1 MIIPVITNN
10 QLPSYETPASAGMDI
25 RATFEHIVEKFL
37 FNTTIS
43 RHDEVYTDENGEIK
57 TTHVINYITINPG
70 GRALIPTGLK
80 VAIPEGYEIQ
90 VRPRS
95 GLALKNGITLLNT
108 PGTIDADYRGDI
120 GVIIINHGTEPF
132 IIKAGDRIGQI
143 VLNKVEKIE
152 WQQVDTLPDTIRGE
166 GGFGS
171 TGK

>member
-1 MIIPVITNN
+1 MIIPVITTT
-10 QLPSYETPASAGMDI
+10 QLPNYETPASAGMDV
-25 RATFEHIVEKFL
+25 RANFDNIVEKFL
-37 FNTTIS
+37 FNTTIKEHENV
-43 RHDEVYTDENGEIK
+43 RIDVNGE
-57 TTHVINYITINPG
+57 THHLIESITINPG
-70 GRALIPTGLK
+70 GRALIPTGLR

-120 GVIIINHGTEPF
+120 GVIVINHGTEPF
-132 IIKAGDRIGQI
+132 TIIAGDRIGQI
-143 VLNKVEKIE
+143 VLNKVERIE
-152 WQQVDTLPDTIRGE
+152 WKEVDNLSDTIRGE

>member
-1 MIIPVITNN
+1 MIIPVITTT
-10 QLPSYETPASAGMDI
+10 QLPNYETPLSAGMDV
-25 RATFEHIVEKFL
+25 RANFDNIVEKFL
-37 FNTTIS
+37 FNTTIKES
-43 RHDEVYTDENGEIK
+43 ENVYINVKGETRHLIES
-57 TTHVINYITINPG
+57 ITINPG
-70 GRALIPTGLK
+70 GRALIPTGLR

-108 PGTIDADYRGDI
+108 PGTIDADFRGDI

-132 IIKAGDRIGQI
+132 TIMAGDRIGQI
-143 VLNKVEKIE
+143 VLNKVERIE
-152 WQQVDTLPDTIRGE
+152 WKEVYNLPDTIRGE

>member
-1 MIIPVITNN
+1 MI
-10 QLPSYETPASAGMDI
+10 
-25 RATFEHIVEKFL
+25 
-37 FNTTIS
+37 TTL
-43 RHDEVYTDENGEIK
+43 DC
-57 TTHVINYITINPG
+57 
-70 GRALIPTGLK
+70 
-80 VAIPEGYEIQ
+80 
-90 VRPRS
+90 
-95 GLALKNGITLLNT
+95 
-108 PGTIDADYRGDI
+108 RGDI

>member
-1 MIIPVITNN
+1 MIIPVITTT
-10 QLPSYETPASAGMDI
+10 QLPNYETPSSAGMDV
-25 RATFEHIVEKFL
+25 RANFDNIVEKFL
-37 FNTTIS
+37 FNTTIKEHENV
-43 RHDEVYTDENGEIK
+43 RIDVNGE
-57 TTHVINYITINPG
+57 THHLIESITINPG
-70 GRALIPTGLK
+70 GRALIPTGLR

-120 GVIIINHGTEPF
+120 GVIVINHGTEPF
-132 IIKAGDRIGQI
+132 TIMAGDRIGQI
-143 VLNKVEKIE
+143 ILNKIERIE
-152 WQQVDTLPDTIRGE
+152 WKEVDNLPDTIRGE

>member
-1 MIIPVITNN
+1 MIIPVITTT
-10 QLPSYETPASAGMDI
+10 QLPNYETPASAGMDI
-25 RATFEHIVEKFL
+25 RANFDNIVEKFL
-37 FNTTIS
+37 FNTTIKEHENV
-43 RHDEVYTDENGEIK
+43 RIDVNGE
-57 TTHVINYITINPG
+57 THHLIESITINPG
-70 GRALIPTGLK
+70 GRALIPTGLR

-120 GVIIINHGTEPF
+120 GVIVINHGTEPF
-132 IIKAGDRIGQI
+132 TIMSGDRIGQI
-143 VLNKVEKIE
+143 VLNKVERIE
-152 WQQVDTLPDTIRGE
+152 WKEVDNLPDTIRGE

>member
-25 RATFEHIVEKFL
+25 RATFENIVEKFL

-43 RHDEVYTDENGEIK
+43 RHDEVYTDKNGEIK
-57 TTHVINYITINPG
+57 TTQVINYITINPG

>member
-10 QLPSYETPASAGMDI
+10 QLPSYETPASAGMDV
-25 RATFEHIVEKFL
+25 RANFDNIVEKFL
-37 FNTTIS
+37 FNTTIKEHENV
-43 RHDEVYTDENGEIK
+43 RIDVNGE
-57 TTHVINYITINPG
+57 THHLIESITINPG
-70 GRALIPTGLK
+70 GRALIPTGLR

-120 GVIIINHGTEPF
+120 GVIVINHGTEPF
-132 IIKAGDRIGQI
+132 TIIAGDRIGQI
-143 VLNKVEKIE
+143 VLNKVERIE
-152 WQQVDTLPDTIRGE
+152 WKEVDNLSDTIRGE

>member
-1 MIIPVITNN
+1 MIIPVITTT
-10 QLPSYETPASAGMDI
+10 QLPNYETPASAGMDV
-25 RATFEHIVEKFL
+25 RANFDNIVEKFL
-37 FNTTIS
+37 FNTTIKE
-43 RHDEVYTDENGEIK
+43 HENVRIDVNEE
-57 TTHVINYITINPG
+57 THHLIESITINPG
-70 GRALIPTGLK
+70 GRALIPTGLR

-120 GVIIINHGTEPF
+120 GVIVINHGTEPF
-132 IIKAGDRIGQI
+132 TIIAGDRIGQI
-143 VLNKVEKIE
+143 VLNKVERIE
-152 WQQVDTLPDTIRGE
+152 WKEVDNLPDTIRGE

>member
-1 MIIPVITNN
+1 MIIPVITTT
-10 QLPSYETPASAGMDI
+10 QLPNYETPASAGMDV
-25 RATFEHIVEKFL
+25 RANFDNIVKKFL
-37 FNTTIS
+37 FNTTIKEHENV
-43 RHDEVYTDENGEIK
+43 RIDVNGE
-57 TTHVINYITINPG
+57 THHLIESITINPG
-70 GRALIPTGLK
+70 GRALIPTGLR

-120 GVIIINHGTEPF
+120 GVIVINHGTEPF
-132 IIKAGDRIGQI
+132 TIMAGDRIGQI
-143 VLNKVEKIE
+143 VLNKVERIE
-152 WQQVDTLPDTIRGE
+152 WEEVYNLPDTIRGE

>member
-1 MIIPVITNN
+1 MIIPVITTT
-10 QLPSYETPASAGMDI
+10 QLPNYETPASAGMDV
-25 RATFEHIVEKFL
+25 RANFDNIVEKFL
-37 FNTTIS
+37 FNTTIKES
-43 RHDEVYTDENGEIK
+43 ENVYINVKGETRHLIES
-57 TTHVINYITINPG
+57 ITINPG
-70 GRALIPTGLK
+70 GRALIPTGLR

-120 GVIIINHGTEPF
+120 GVIVINHGTEPF
-132 IIKAGDRIGQI
+132 TIIAGDRIGQI
-143 VLNKVEKIE
+143 VLNKVERIE
-152 WQQVDTLPDTIRGE
+152 WKEVNNLPDTIRGE

>member
-1 MIIPVITNN
+1 MIIPVITTT
-10 QLPSYETPASAGMDI
+10 QLPNYETPSSAGMDV
-25 RATFEHIVEKFL
+25 RANFDNIVEKFL
-37 FNTTIS
+37 FNTTINKS
-43 RHDEVYTDENGEIK
+43 ENVYINVKGE
-57 TTHVINYITINPG
+57 THHLIESITINPG
-70 GRALIPTGLK
+70 GRALIPTGLR

-120 GVIIINHGTEPF
+120 GVIVINHGTEPF
-132 IIKAGDRIGQI
+132 TIMAGDRIGQI
-143 VLNKVEKIE
+143 VLNKVERIE
-152 WQQVDTLPDTIRGE
+152 WEEVYNLPDTIRGE